1 MKKILKIT
9 AVFLF
14 VSTLISCSSDDNSES
29 EVAPIAPTN
38 LTGVLM
44 SGQVRLNWTDN
55 SNNEA
60 GFKIERKLL
69 NGTYSLLNSVV
80 PNVLT
85 FDDNTISTGQT
96 YVYRVCS
103 YNAVG
108 NSTSYSNEV
117 TITVPSPVSLPTLVS
132 NSVTS
137 ITSISAVSGG
147 NISSDGGA
155 TITERGVVWSTSQNP
170 TIALSTKTSDGTGSG
185 TFTSNISGLAA
196 NTTYYV
202 KAYATNS
209 VGTSYGNE
217 ITFTTLP
224 TIGQTYQG
232 GVIAYIL
239 QPGDPGYVAG
249 EFHGFISATSDQI
262 INITWNF
269 SGSNVTTGASGTAI
283 GTGNTNTNTIV
294 NAYGNGTYAAK
305 LCYDLVL
312 NGYSDWYLPSRNEM
326 SKMILNKNAI
336 GGFSSANYWSSTEF
350 DSLNAYYSN
359 FTSNN
364 SNLTGSK
371 NSVANVRAVRSF

>member
-14 VSTLISCSSDDNSES
+14 VTTLISCSSDDNSES
-29 EVAPIAPTN
+29 EVAPNAPTN

-60 GFKIERKLL
+60 GFKIERKLI
-69 NGTYSLLNSVV
+69 NGTYSQLNSVV

-85 FDDNTISTGQT
+85 FDDNTITTGQT
-96 YVYRVCS
+96 YLYRVCS

-108 NSTSYSNEV
+108 NSTSFSNEV
-117 TITVPSPVSLPTLVS
+117 TITVPSPVSLPTLVT

-137 ITSISAVSGG
+137 ITSISGVSGG

-185 TFTSNISGLAA
+185 TFTSNISSLAA

-209 VGTSYGNE
+209 VGTSYGN
-217 ITFTTLP
+217 
-224 TIGQTYQG
+224 
-232 GVIAYIL
+232 
-239 QPGDPGYVAG
+239 
-249 EFHGFISATSDQI
+249 
-262 INITWNF
+262 
-269 SGSNVTTGASGTAI
+269 
-283 GTGNTNTNTIV
+283 
-294 NAYGNGTYAAK
+294 
-305 LCYDLVL
+305 
-312 NGYSDWYLPSRNEM
+312 
-326 SKMILNKNAI
+326 
-336 GGFSSANYWSSTEF
+336 
-350 DSLNAYYSN
+350 
-359 FTSNN
+359 
-364 SNLTGSK
+364 
-371 NSVANVRAVRSF
+371 